1 MVKLGDNKRLYKING
16 LTAFYTLTFFGC
28 YQSNT
33 GEIFEILR
41 FALSLFLDD
50 GRTVLRHKNRQTLRH
65 KGRLLLTH
73 KGVWKHDFKR
83 LNVNN

>member
-16 LTAFYTLTFFGC
+16 LTALYTLTFSGC

-41 FALSLFLDD
+41 FALSLLLVDC
-50 GRTVLRHKNRQTLRH
+50 RTVLRHKNRQTLRH
-65 KGRLLLTH
+65 KGPLLLTH
-73 KGVWKHDFKR
+73 
-83 LNVNN
+83 